1 MLLAGRRSILGKP
14 IVDKQV
20 AGIEVVRVAAWEQYD
35 WLRHGF
41 STRASGASAV
51 YGGNSLNLGWTKED
65 DPASVAEN
73 RRRFLT
79 AAAGEMAGKAGFILV
94 TVRQI
99 HSGITRL
106 IRQEDG
112 PFAGN
117 LQTADG
123 KAVLEGD
130 GLMTNLPG
138 LMLGVGTA
146 DCVPVLVADVKNRT
160 VAAFHAGWRGTA
172 ARIVEHGIA
181 KMTQEYGSHP
191 ENLIAAIGPSI
202 GACCYAVGEEV
213 RTAFSSQF
221 SYADDLF
228 LSDQAPGP
236 DEANSPIYVD
246 LWKANQLQL
255 LAAGI
260 EPSKITVIGECTA
273 CTRDEQGR
281 RRYFS
286 HRAEHGVAG
295 RMLNM
300 VGTTPST

>member
-1 MLLAGRRSILGKP
+1 MGKI

-20 AGIEVVRVAAWEQYD
+20 TGIEVVRVDAWEQYG
-35 WLRHGF
+35 WLRYGF
-41 STRASGASAV
+41 STRTGGVSAA
-51 YGGNSLNLGWTKED
+51 YGGDSLNLGWTKED

-79 AAAGEMAGKAGFILV
+79 AAAGETAGKAGFTLV

-99 HSGITRL
+99 HSGITHAIGRDK
-106 IRQEDG
+106 E
-112 PFAGN
+112 PFAGK
-117 LQTADG
+117 LQTPEG

-146 DCVPVLVADVKNRT
+146 DCVPVLVADVKKRT
-160 VAAFHAGWRGTA
+160 VSAFHAGWRGTA

-181 KMTQEYGSHP
+181 KMTQEYGSQP
-191 ENLIAAIGPSI
+191 QDLIAAIGPSI
-202 GACCYAVGEEV
+202 GACCYAVGKEV

-221 SYADDLF
+221 DYADDLF
-228 LSDQAPGP
+228 RS
-236 DEANSPIYVD
+236 DEAPRHSEANPSMYVD
-246 LWKANQLQL
+246 LWKANQRQL

-260 EPSKITVIGECTA
+260 DPSKITIIGECTA
-273 CTRDEQGR
+273 GSHYEQGR
-281 RRYFS
+281 PRYFS

-295 RMLNM
+295 RMLNV
-300 VGTTPST
+300 VGITPET

>member
-1 MLLAGRRSILGKP
+1 ML
-14 IVDKQV
+14 V
-20 AGIEVVRVAAWEQYD
+20 
-35 WLRHGF
+35 
-41 STRASGASAV
+41 
-51 YGGNSLNLGWTKED
+51 N
-65 DPASVAEN
+65 
-73 RRRFLT
+73 
-79 AAAGEMAGKAGFILV
+79 
-94 TVRQI
+94 VRQI
-99 HSGITRL
+99 HSGITRS

-138 LMLGVGTA
+138 LMLGIGTA

-160 VAAFHAGWRGTA
+160 VAAFHAGWRGTV

-181 KMTQEYGSHP
+181 KMAQEYGSHP

-202 GACCYAVGEEV
+202 GACCYAIGEEV
-213 RTAFSSQF
+213 RTAFDSQF
-221 SYADDLF
+221 GYADDLF
-228 LSDQAPGP
+228 LSDQAPHQ
-236 DEANSPIYVD
+236 DEPNPPIYVD
-246 LWKANQLQL
+246 LWKANQRQL

-260 EPSKITVIGECTA
+260 EPSRITIIGECTA

-295 RMLNM
+295 RMLNV
-300 VGTTPST
+300 VGITPST